1 MIRQTSERISG
12 QLSEWSGE
20 LLSKLTSGRVI
31 KRGMESVNETMSG
44 LGDKWSD
51 GIIRCVVYS
60 KGAWTSRVNT
70 AEDC

>member
-1 MIRQTSERISG
+1 MISG

-44 LGDKWSD
+44 LVDKWSD
-51 GIIRCVVYS
+51 GIIRFVAYL
-60 KGAWTSRVNT
+60 
-70 AEDC
+70 